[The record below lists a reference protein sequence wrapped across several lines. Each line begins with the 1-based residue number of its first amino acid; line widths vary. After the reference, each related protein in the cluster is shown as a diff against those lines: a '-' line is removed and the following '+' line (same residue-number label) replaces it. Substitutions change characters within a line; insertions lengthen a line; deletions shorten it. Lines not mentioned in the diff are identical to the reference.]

1 MFKKT
6 VLLGSICASLLMM
19 PIVSFA
25 AKGDDLEE
33 LRADSKRNNE
43 WILVK
48 KDQLKDITT
57 WAKRED
63 GKNIRSFKIEMIA
76 QADLETIAR
85 VHFDVDNIKRW
96 FWETKESKLLK
107 KVNDKEYYYYQV
119 FNAPLTIP
127 DRDAIIRAQIEP
139 FTAKRGYMAMKLT
152 SIAEFMPEQPSKV
165 RVAAL
170 NYYLKF
176 TPIDKATTR
185 IEVDGY
191 VDPGGITPAWAI
203 NFVQRTAPY
212 TTMIGLARMLQ
223 LPYYREGKDTL
234 DFTYME

>member
-1 MFKKT
+1 MLKKIAIMAFAT
-6 VLLGSICASLLMM
+6 LTTLT
-19 PIVSFA
+19 PITSFA
-25 AKGDDLEE
+25 DKADDLEE
-33 LRADSKRNNE
+33 LRVDNKRANE
-43 WILVK
+43 WIVVK
-48 KDQLKDITT
+48 KDNLKNITT

-76 QADLETIAR
+76 QADLETVAR
-85 VHFDVDNIKRW
+85 VHLDVENIKRW
-96 FWETKESKLLK
+96 FWETKESRLLK
-107 KVNDKEYYYYQV
+107 KVSDKEYYYYQV

-139 FTAKRGYMAMKLT
+139 FTAKRGYMAMKLSSMT
-152 SIAEFMPEQPSKV
+152 EFMPEQPGKV

-191 VDPGGITPAWAI
+191 VDPGGVTPAWAI
-203 NFVQRTAPY
+203 NFVQRTGPY
-212 TTMIGLARMLQ
+212 TTMVGLARMLQ
-223 LPYYREGKDTL
+223 LPYYREGKEAL

>member
-1 MFKKT
+1 
-6 VLLGSICASLLMM
+6 
-19 PIVSFA
+19 
-25 AKGDDLEE
+25 
-33 LRADSKRNNE
+33 
-43 WILVK
+43 
-48 KDQLKDITT
+48 
-57 WAKRED
+57 
-63 GKNIRSFKIEMIA
+63 MIA

-127 DRDAIIRAQIEP
+127 DRDAIIRVQVEP
-139 FTAKRGYMAMKLT
+139 FNAKRGYMAMKLT
-152 SIAEFMPEQPSKV
+152 FIAEFMPAQPGKV
-165 RVAAL
+165 RVDAL
-170 NYYLKF
+170 NYYLRF
-176 TPIDKATTR
+176 TPIDKNTTR

-223 LPYYREGKDTL
+223 LPYYREGKEAL

>member
-1 MFKKT
+1 MLKRLSLI
-6 VLLGSICASLLMM
+6 LLVSTPILLT
-19 PIVSFA
+19 PTTALA

-33 LRADSKRNNE
+33 LRVDSKRNNE

-48 KDQLKDITT
+48 KDQLKNITT

-63 GKNIRSFKIEMIA
+63 GKNIRSFKIEMVA
-76 QADLETIAR
+76 QADLETVAR
-85 VHFDVDNIKRW
+85 VHFDVENIKRW
-96 FWETKESKLLK
+96 FWETKESRLLK
-107 KVNDKEYYYYQV
+107 KVSDKEYYYYQV

-127 DRDAIIRAQIEP
+127 DRDAIIRAQVEP
-139 FTAKRGYMAMKLT
+139 FNAKRGYMAMKLS
-152 SIAEFMPEQPSKV
+152 SISEFMPEQPGKV

-176 TPIDKATTR
+176 TPIDKTTTR

-191 VDPGGITPAWAI
+191 VDPGGVTPAWAI
-203 NFVQRTAPY
+203 NFVQRTGPY
-212 TTMIGLARMLQ
+212 TTMVGLARMLQ
-223 LPYYREGKDTL
+223 LPYYRESKDTT

>member
-1 MFKKT
+1 M
-6 VLLGSICASLLMM
+6 A
-19 PIVSFA
+19 IVSMPTTALA

-33 LRADSKRNNE
+33 LRADSKRANE
-43 WILVK
+43 WIVVK
-48 KDQLKDITT
+48 KDNLKDITT

-127 DRDAIIRAQIEP
+127 DRDAIIRVQVEP
-139 FTAKRGYMAMKLT
+139 FNAKRGYMAMKLT
-152 SIAEFMPEQPSKV
+152 FIAEFMPAQPGKV
-165 RVAAL
+165 RVDAL
-170 NYYLKF
+170 NYYLRF
-176 TPIDKATTR
+176 TPIDKNTTR

-223 LPYYREGKDTL
+223 LPYYREGKEAL

>member
-1 MFKKT
+1 
-6 VLLGSICASLLMM
+6 MM

-127 DRDAIIRAQIEP
+127 DRDAIIRVQVEP
-139 FTAKRGYMAMKLT
+139 FNAKRGYMAMKLT
-152 SIAEFMPEQPSKV
+152 FIAEFMPAQPGKV
-165 RVAAL
+165 RVDAL
-170 NYYLKF
+170 NYYLRF
-176 TPIDKATTR
+176 TPIDKNTTR

>member
-1 MFKKT
+1 MLMSAA
-6 VLLGSICASLLMM
+6 LLSASTIAM
-19 PIVSFA
+19 A

-33 LRADSKRNNE
+33 LRADSKRASE
-43 WILVK
+43 WVVVK
-48 KDQLKDITT
+48 KDNLKNITT

-76 QADLETIAR
+76 QADLETVAR
-85 VHFDVDNIKRW
+85 VHLDVENIKRW
-96 FWETKESKLLK
+96 FWETKESRLLK
-107 KVNDKEYYYYQV
+107 KINDKEYYYYQV

-152 SIAEFMPEQPSKV
+152 SITEFMPEQPGKV

-176 TPIDKATTR
+176 TPIDKTTTR

-191 VDPGGITPAWAI
+191 VDPGGITPAWAT

-212 TTMIGLARMLQ
+212 TTMVGLARMLQ
-223 LPYYREGKDTL
+223 LPYYREGKEPL
-234 DFTYME
+234 DFTYM

>member
-1 MFKKT
+1 
-6 VLLGSICASLLMM
+6 M
-19 PIVSFA
+19 PTTALA

-33 LRADSKRNNE
+33 LRADSKRANE
-43 WILVK
+43 WIVVK
-48 KDQLKDITT
+48 KDNLKNITT

-127 DRDAIIRAQIEP
+127 DRDAIIRVQVEP
-139 FTAKRGYMAMKLT
+139 FNAKRGYMAMKLT
-152 SIAEFMPEQPSKV
+152 FIAEFMPAQPGKV
-165 RVAAL
+165 RVDAL
-170 NYYLKF
+170 NYYLRF
-176 TPIDKATTR
+176 TPIDKNTTR

-223 LPYYREGKDTL
+223 LPYYREGKEAL

>member
-1 MFKKT
+1 
-6 VLLGSICASLLMM
+6 M

-127 DRDAIIRAQIEP
+127 DRDAIIRVQVEP
-139 FTAKRGYMAMKLT
+139 FNAKRGYMAMKLT
-152 SIAEFMPEQPSKV
+152 FIAEFMPAQPGKV
-165 RVAAL
+165 RVDAL
-170 NYYLKF
+170 NYYLRF
-176 TPIDKATTR
+176 TPIDKNTTR

-223 LPYYREGKDTL
+223 LPYYREGKDAL

>member
-1 MFKKT
+1 
-6 VLLGSICASLLMM
+6 MM

-127 DRDAIIRAQIEP
+127 DRDAIIRVQVEP
-139 FTAKRGYMAMKLT
+139 FNAKRGYMAMKLT
-152 SIAEFMPEQPSKV
+152 FIAEFMPAQPGKV
-165 RVAAL
+165 RVDAL
-170 NYYLKF
+170 NYYLRF
-176 TPIDKATTR
+176 TPIDKNTTR

-223 LPYYREGKDTL
+223 LPYYREGKEAL

>member
-1 MFKKT
+1 
-6 VLLGSICASLLMM
+6 M
-19 PIVSFA
+19 PTTALA

-33 LRADSKRNNE
+33 LRADSKRANE
-43 WILVK
+43 WIVVK
-48 KDQLKDITT
+48 KDNLKDITT

-127 DRDAIIRAQIEP
+127 DRDAIIRVQVEP
-139 FTAKRGYMAMKLT
+139 FNAKRGYMAMKLT
-152 SIAEFMPEQPSKV
+152 FIAEFMPAQPGKV
-165 RVAAL
+165 RVDAL
-170 NYYLKF
+170 NYYLRF
-176 TPIDKATTR
+176 TPIDKNTTR

-223 LPYYREGKDTL
+223 LPYYREGKEAL